1 MVIVGGIYYLTR
13 EEKIE
18 LSLKN
23 KKEIFVEYGNT
34 VQYSFDDLIQTKDI
48 DKDKLKEI
56 KKEIKMNSKKS
67 TEYAR
72 KLKKVLPK
80 SRDIVYNVRWWKYL
94 QLRRLVYI

>member
-1 MVIVGGIYYLTR
+1 MR
-13 EEKIE
+13 AAD
-18 LSLKN
+18 LK
-23 KKEIFVEYGNT
+23 KV
-34 VQYSFDDLIQTKDI
+34 DDLLATWEKSGILEKKI
-48 DKDKLKEI
+48 IEEI

>member
-1 MVIVGGIYYLTR
+1 
-13 EEKIE
+13 
-18 LSLKN
+18 
-23 KKEIFVEYGNT
+23 
-34 VQYSFDDLIQTKDI
+34 
-48 DKDKLKEI
+48 
-56 KKEIKMNSKKS
+56 MNSKKS